1 MLLLDEQV
9 NKFPYVTLTS
19 YSAMAMRHNLA
30 LDAELQLHSRVLYCI
45 EYGHAHSFF
54 YTGTEHRWRG
64 NQVTPVNQRTG
75 VQSSGCVCLHHKTP
89 GTNYANTLFCLEHTS
104 EPHIIGHTNQTNKRA
119 KPYHLGKH
127 KTNIMCS
134 NTKKLASVCDSL
146 LPKLGVMR
154 MVEPCD

>member
-1 MLLLDEQV
+1 MLLSDEQV
-9 NKFPYVTLTS
+9 SKFPNVTLTS

-30 LDAELQLHSRVLYCI
+30 LDTELQLYSCVLDCI
-45 EYGHAHSFF
+45 EDGHAHGLFHS
-54 YTGTEHRWRG
+54 GTENRWRG

-75 VQSSGCVCLHHKTP
+75 VQSNACVCLHHKTP
-89 GTNYANTLFCLEHTS
+89 GTNYGNTLFCLERTS

-134 NTKKLASVCDSL
+134 NTNWQVFCDSL
-146 LPKLGVMR
+146 LPKLGVITI
-154 MVEPCD
+154 VEPCD